1 VKENVEDKML
11 RDLFRHKLE
20 NAEITPSAEAGARLM
35 AKVGRR
41 EFMRFN
47 PSRFNIWYAGGVA
60 VAGAALAIILST
72 HKTSETSY
80 SEPIKQSEP
89 VTLIVTSENTSAG
102 APQKVTDSKVES
114 GKPVNRQTGKAVV
127 QNTKRNNIES
137 LKGNKAEPDIKDVI
151 SPVNG
156 TDALKGTSVASKHD
170 NSLSHKYVSLS
181 GASVNEGCAPLK
193 VSFKNLSAVYDSCR
207 WTFGDG
213 GSSVI
218 KNPTWIFDVPGEY
231 KVTLTISG
239 NGGQASSSTMTIT
252 VHGHPE
258 ARFEYSPAN
267 AILPADEISFHNY
280 TGDAVRYKWNFGDGT
295 TSDIFEPSHTY
306 SKAGRY
312 TIKMYA
318 SNEYGCSDSVIVKNA
333 FSGTGNYINFPNAFI
348 PNLNGPSTGTY
359 SQKSD
364 ESAQVFHPVSSGVSE
379 YQLRIFS
386 RRGILIFESNDVNIG
401 WDGYLKGQIC
411 EPGVYIWKA
420 RGTFLNGET
429 FTRMGDITLLKY

>member
-1 VKENVEDKML
+1 VKENAEDKML

-35 AKVGRR
+35 ARVGRR

-60 VAGAALAIILST
+60 VAAAALAIILST

-80 SEPIKQSEP
+80 PEPLKQNEP
-89 VTLIVTSENTSAG
+89 VTLIVSSENTPTGAQQKTSDSKALSGKTVKRSAG
-102 APQKVTDSKVES
+102 
-114 GKPVNRQTGKAVV
+114 KAAV
-127 QNTKRNNIES
+127 QNTKKDNIETI
-137 LKGNKAEPDIKDVI
+137 KGNKTETDIKDAI
-151 SPVNG
+151 IPVNG
-156 TDALKGTSVASKHD
+156 TNALKGTFVASKHD
-170 NSLSHKYVSLS
+170 SGLSHKYVSLS
-181 GASVNEGCAPLK
+181 GASVIAGCAPLK

-213 GSSVI
+213 GSSVV

-231 KVTLTISG
+231 KVTLTILG
-239 NGGQASSSTMTIT
+239 DGGQTSSSSLIIT

-258 ARFEYSPAN
+258 ARFEFSPAN

-280 TGDAVRYKWNFGDGT
+280 TGDAVRYKWDFGDGT
-295 TSDIFEPSHTY
+295 TSDNFEPSHSY

-312 TIKMYA
+312 TIKMSA
-318 SNEYGCSDSVIVKNA
+318 SNEFGCSDSVIVKNA

-379 YQLRIFS
+379 YQLKIFS